1 MRYDSVAALEMK
13 VMLVTTSA
21 EWGCAKRKRTAAHEP
36 QCVLHVPQYITVG
49 DNSVMRHLP

>member
-21 EWGCAKRKRTAAHEP
+21 EWGCAKRKRTAAHKP
-36 QCVLHVPQYITVG
+36 QFVLHVPKYTTVG
-49 DNSVMRHLP
+49 DNSVMRHLL